1 MPIPTMRRAIREQL
15 ASAGVFEML
24 IRRRTFNG
32 VLVLCYHG
40 IRPDSARDGSM
51 PFEGLHIG
59 RRLFTTHCEILARLC
74 EPVSLR
80 DVSDMRQGTRLLP
93 RRAVAVT
100 FDDGY
105 RSVLTDALPVLEAF
119 QIPATLFAC
128 TDAIS
133 RGELFWYDAIA
144 MSGGEGAVAALKTAP
159 YAEWRAAVEHA
170 RRRVSADAP
179 TAPLT
184 PADVECLARHP
195 LISFGG
201 HSHRHPILA
210 RGDAAAERDEISVNL
225 DALEQWTG
233 ERPRAFAYPNGR
245 RGHDY
250 TQRTE
255 HVLAEHGIDLAFGT
269 DEGFATVTAPALA
282 LPRFTMTSELSAAHL
297 LNRLARVWQ

>member
-1 MPIPTMRRAIREQL
+1 MIPTMRRAIREQL

-24 IRRRTFNG
+24 IKRRTFDG

-40 IRPDSARDGSM
+40 IRPDDTRGGTL
-51 PFEGLHIG
+51 PFEGLHIS
-59 RRLFTTHCEILARLC
+59 RRLFTAHCEILARLC

-80 DVSDMRQGTRLLP
+80 EMSEIRRGARPLP

-105 RSVLTDALPVLEAF
+105 RSVLTDALPILEAF
-119 QIPATLFAC
+119 QIPATLFVC
-128 TDAIS
+128 TDAIA
-133 RGELFWYDAIA
+133 RGEMFWYDAVA
-144 MSGGEGAVAALKTAP
+144 MSGGERAVAALKAAP
-159 YAEWRAAVEHA
+159 YAEWRAAVEDA
-170 RRRVSADAP
+170 RRRVSDHIP

-184 PADVECLARHP
+184 PADIGRLARHP
-195 LISFGG
+195 LMSLGG

-210 RGDAAAERDEISVNL
+210 RGDAAAERDEISANL

-233 ERPRAFAYPNGR
+233 MRPRAFAYPNGR
-245 RGHDY
+245 RGYDY
-250 TQRTE
+250 THRTE
-255 HVLAEHGIDLAFGT
+255 QVLAEHGIDLAFGT

-282 LPRFTMTSELSAAHL
+282 LPRFTMTSELSPAHL